1 MPAKFKESAKIL
13 VDRQS
18 KKYKTVNYY
27 MHATKTEELV
37 SALEGN
43 TTPKRK
49 QAIRNELVRRKVA
62 V

>member
-1 MPAKFKESAKIL
+1 MPAKFKESTKVL
-13 VDRQS
+13 VNREA
-18 KKYKTVNYY
+18 KKYKTVHYF

-37 SALEGN
+37 SALERG
-43 TTPKRK
+43 TKPKRM